1 MDPFKLI
8 TDIIWDDYMKLLAMI
23 DAIITDSNV
32 TDERVIFLKQFI
44 EDEAIL
50 FDVKNTITSK

>member
-8 TDIIWDDYMKLLAMI
+8 TDIIWEDYMKLLAMI

>member
-23 DAIITDSNV
+23 DTIITDSNV

-44 EDEAIL
+44 ENEAVL
-50 FDVKNTITSK
+50 FDTNNTITSK

>member
-1 MDPFKLI
+1 
-8 TDIIWDDYMKLLAMI
+8 MI
-23 DAIITDSNV
+23 DTIITDSNV

-50 FDVKNTITSK
+50 FDANNTITSK